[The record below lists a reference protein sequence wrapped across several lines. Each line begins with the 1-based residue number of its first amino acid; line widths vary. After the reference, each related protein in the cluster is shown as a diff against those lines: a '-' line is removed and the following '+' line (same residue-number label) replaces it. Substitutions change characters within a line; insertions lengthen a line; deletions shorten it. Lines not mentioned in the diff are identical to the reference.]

1 LLPLGLA
8 VFCSLFGDLTLYAVL
23 ATQREVVG
31 ISLGAV
37 GIMLG
42 INRLVRIPGNPLVGL
57 LQDRRGRKPLFV
69 LGMGIG
75 ALSVAGFG
83 LLRGFWPFLIAR
95 AGWGIAWTLIN
106 VGGMTMV
113 IDVSTPAN
121 RGKLNGFYSVWI
133 WLGFAGG
140 PLLGGT
146 LVDVIGFQQAMLV
159 CAGITGFG
167 FLIAAV
173 LLPETRTAR
182 LADAP
187 ATLESQQT
195 KQRLTLTIAPRKW
208 LETAKRLDP
217 SLLRAT
223 GLTAVVKFV
232 GEGVTLSTL
241 SLLLAERIG
250 ESLQV
255 GSLVLGI
262 STVTGILLALRAAL
276 AGLSGPI
283 AGHLSDTGSGRQ
295 SAVGRHAEIGRWTV
309 IIGSIAV
316 GIVGCLLLAWARA
329 LGLILL
335 GVALGAISV
344 GALISTLAAA
354 VGDLVSAGQQG
365 TAMGIYATAG
375 DVGSTLGPFLAFALL
390 SVVELRWVYMVCA
403 IVLVLALGLARG
415 RRVAAR

>member
-1 LLPLGLA
+1 MLPLGLA

>member
-375 DVGSTLGPFLAFALL
+375 DVGSTLGPFLAFTLL